1 MQAIRRNASLDMS
14 RSFLEILQLS
24 QFPTKHI
31 KETEIGVSKYEK
43 KALKHLEHYRQWD
56 RRKGRSLPH
65 LHNDQRIRIQNVER
79 YEMFIN
85 RSPLP
90 LEIYHCM
97 TEYQIRAED
106 ENQCCITEQQ
116 LSNPNTFK
124 SWLSFPPMLPL
135 INYLNGFQYFKGL
148 VFGSL
153 TGVPWAVICG
163 KGKGHLREKWRDR
176 QADRM
181 PKWTEI

>member
-1 MQAIRRNASLDMS
+1 
-14 RSFLEILQLS
+14 
-24 QFPTKHI
+24 
-31 KETEIGVSKYEK
+31 
-43 KALKHLEHYRQWD
+43 
-56 RRKGRSLPH
+56 
-65 LHNDQRIRIQNVER
+65 
-79 YEMFIN
+79 MFIN

-124 SWLSFPPMLPL
+124 SWLAFPPILPL
-135 INYLNGFQYFKGL
+135 INYLNGFQYFEGL

-153 TGVPWAVICG
+153 KGCPGFTKKKLSFFVPNSMITPVLIVC
-163 KGKGHLREKWRDR
+163 
-176 QADRM
+176 
-181 PKWTEI
+181 